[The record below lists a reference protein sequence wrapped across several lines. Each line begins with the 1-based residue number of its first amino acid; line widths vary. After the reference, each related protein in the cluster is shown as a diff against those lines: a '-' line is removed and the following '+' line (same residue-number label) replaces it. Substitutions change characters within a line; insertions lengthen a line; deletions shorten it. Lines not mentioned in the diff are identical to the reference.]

1 MAYGIQNA
9 IKKAV
14 CRAVTLKGC
23 LGIGAENRT
32 IRGERGGVGGGD
44 DTLTL

>member
-32 IRGERGGVGGGD
+32 IRGERGWEGRRA